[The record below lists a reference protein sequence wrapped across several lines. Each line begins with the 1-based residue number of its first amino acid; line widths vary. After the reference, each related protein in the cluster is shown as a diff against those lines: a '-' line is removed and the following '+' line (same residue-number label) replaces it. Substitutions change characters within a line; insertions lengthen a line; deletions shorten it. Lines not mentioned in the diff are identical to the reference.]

1 MTETQT
7 EEITTVS
14 QPTKVVKTT
23 KEATP
28 PVRTEPPQRVFEK
41 KKAIFRTYQIVWY
54 ILAVIEIF
62 LGFRMTLKAFG
73 ANPFSGF
80 TNLIYTA
87 STPLAYPFSGI
98 LPTYVSG
105 NSVFEWSTLIAGI
118 VYALIAYG
126 IVYLLQIM
134 KPVTPN
140 EVTENVDN
148 P

>member
-41 KKAIFRTYQIVWY
+41 KKAIFRTYQIIWY
-54 ILAVIEIF
+54 ILAVIEIL
-62 LGFRMTLKAFG
+62 LGFRVAFKVFA
-73 ANPFSGF
+73 ANPYSGF
-80 TNLIYTA
+80 TNLVYTL
-87 STPLAYPFSGI
+87 SNPLAYPFSGI

-105 NSVFEWSTLIAGI
+105 NSLFEWSTLIAAI
-118 VYALIAYG
+118 VYAL
-126 IVYLLQIM
+126 
-134 KPVTPN
+134 
-140 EVTENVDN
+140 
-148 P
+148 